1 MMKSDF
7 LAEEAEKNCKKILQ
21 ENIEQLHIVAKGLLE
36 YETLSGYE
44 INDLI
49 KGIKPSRDDF
59 DNDINP
65 EPTIKPSVPKAGNT
79 ASPQT
84 N

>member
-1 MMKSDF
+1 MQDN
-7 LAEEAEKNCKKILQ
+7 L
-21 ENIEQLHIVAKGLLE
+21 EQLHIVAKGLLE
-36 YETLSGYE
+36 YETLSGVE

-49 KGIKPSRDDF
+49 KGIKPNKDNF
-59 DNDINP
+59 DEDSNI

-79 ASPQT
+79 ITPQV